1 MQIKRALLIVLFGA
15 AASLAVAGSASA
27 SPWNWHHPRRAEV
40 NHRLAFQ
47 DRRINHDFRNG
58 RISFR
63 QSRYLHGEDRMIR
76 HQERFDAHF
85 DRGHVT
91 RADQRALNQDENG
104 VSRQIW
110 RDAH

>member
-1 MQIKRALLIVLFGA
+1 MQFKRALMIALFGTA
-15 AASLAVAGSASA
+15 GALVTASAASAN
-27 SPWNWHHPRRAEV
+27 PRDWHHPRRAEV

-63 QSRYLHGEDRMIR
+63 QARYLHGEDRMIR